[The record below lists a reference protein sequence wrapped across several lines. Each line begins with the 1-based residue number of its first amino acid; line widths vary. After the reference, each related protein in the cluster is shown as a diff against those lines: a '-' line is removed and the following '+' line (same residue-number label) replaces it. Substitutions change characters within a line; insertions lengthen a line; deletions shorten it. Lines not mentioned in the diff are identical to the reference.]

1 MLGLMIKDVYTIKR
15 QFKIVVL
22 MSIFYIGFSI
32 LDNNIGFLSFV
43 ALFANIGLI
52 LPIFS
57 YDEKGQWDKYA
68 RILPVSYEKMV
79 LSRYVEVLIVNGV
92 MLAILIPISLFVK
105 KPEEEFLEI
114 LSILVA
120 VISIGVLLISI
131 MFPIIYKKGIEKAR
145 IMIFVVILV
154 PTCLI
159 ATLAKWN
166 INIDLHQILVSP
178 VVGFISYHLYIICPL
193 IAAVSLALSYQISKS
208 IVAKKEY

>member
-68 RILPVSYEKMV
+68 RILPVSYEKLV

-120 VISIGVLLISI
+120 AISIGVLLISI

-159 ATLAKWN
+159 ATMAKWN
-166 INIDLHQILVSP
+166 ININLHQILVSP
-178 VVGFISYHLYIICPL
+178 TVNFISYHLYIICPL
-193 IAAVSLALSYQISKS
+193 IAAVFLALSYKISKS